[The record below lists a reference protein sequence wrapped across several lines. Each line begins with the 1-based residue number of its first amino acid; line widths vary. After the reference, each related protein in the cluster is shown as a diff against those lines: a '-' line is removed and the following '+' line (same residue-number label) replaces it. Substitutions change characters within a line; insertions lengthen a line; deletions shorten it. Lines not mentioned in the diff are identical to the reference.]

1 MAPYLRFNVD
11 NDVSSNKTFSRSLTA
26 RETANNIP
34 IHTLQNFFEQN
45 KKQNFFEQNKNF
57 ILQQHVQKNIY

>member
-11 NDVSSNKTFSRSLTA
+11 NDVSSNKTFSRLLTA

-45 KKQNFFEQNKNF
+45 KNF